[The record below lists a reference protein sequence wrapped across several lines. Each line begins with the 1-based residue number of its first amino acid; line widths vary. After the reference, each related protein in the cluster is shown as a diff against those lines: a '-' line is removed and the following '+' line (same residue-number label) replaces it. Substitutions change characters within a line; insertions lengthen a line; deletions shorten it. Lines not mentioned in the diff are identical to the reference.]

1 MHYPPLRPLLRSTLH
16 SLTRIYQV
24 HPLTTFRLNGVS
36 SLTAPALFT
45 LPKSLLNCFS
55 SFSDGVRPSR
65 MTRWIRAEGWCLIP
79 YLPRPLISIRASLR
93 PLVTHA
99 SAVSKRW
106 GWSVELK
113 LVGER
118 GRRTNDKFIPLQT
131 LIHRM
136 IPRERQCTL
145 HPLTRPLLRELHL
158 HNRLI
163 YRQTCDLV
171 GE

>member
-1 MHYPPLRPLLRSTLH
+1 MYYPPLSLPLRSTLH
-16 SLTRIYQV
+16 PITPFYQV
-24 HPLTTFRLNGVS
+24 HPLTTLRLNGVS

-45 LPKSLLNCFS
+45 LLKSFLNCCS

-99 SAVSKRW
+99 SAISKRQ
-106 GWSVELK
+106 GRLVEPRSTMV
-113 LVGER
+113 VGER
-118 GRRTNDKFIPLQT
+118 EGHTNDKFIPLQT

-145 HPLTRPLLRELHL
+145 HPLTRPFL
-158 HNRLI
+158 
-163 YRQTCDLV
+163 
-171 GE
+171 